1 MMEGRGMSN
10 RRRWTLA
17 GRAAGELLLV
27 VVGILLAFQ
36 FEGWRA
42 ARQLA
47 DEEERVLRSIDA
59 DLEQTLA
66 RIEDVRGSQSRALE
80 AKRTLLAMALGERSV
95 AAPDSFAILVTWA
108 GTWWR
113 LEPVTETYDALV
125 GAGELDLIQ
134 DRELR
139 GELAAFASDL
149 AFGFEDEVETQA
161 LLMEMSRRE
170 SRLGLVPVSLR
181 IQGIGA
187 PAPDDLSGL
196 PDLLEDP
203 EYLYFLGRHASL
215 EFRRLEYYDGIEASA
230 IRIREML
237 AAPAGS

>member
-1 MMEGRGMSN
+1 MSN
-10 RRRWTLA
+10 RRRWALA
-17 GRAAGELLLV
+17 GRAAGEVLLV
-27 VVGILLAFQ
+27 VVGILIAFQ
-36 FEGWRA
+36 FEDWRA
-42 ARQLA
+42 ARQVA
-47 DEEERVLRSIDA
+47 QEEERVLRSIDA

-66 RIEDVRGSQSRALE
+66 RIDDVRGFQSRALE
-80 AKRTLLAMALGERSV
+80 AKWTLVSMALGEQT
-95 AAPDSFAILVTWA
+95 AATADSLATLVTWA

-139 GELAAFASDL
+139 GELAALASDL
-149 AFGFEDEVETQA
+149 DFGYEDEMETQA

-170 SRLGLVPVSLR
+170 SRLGLVPLTRRLQLYDV
-181 IQGIGA
+181 

-196 PDLLEDP
+196 QELLGDP

-215 EFRRLEYYDGIEASA
+215 ESRRLEYYDAIESA
-230 IRIREML
+230 ALRIREML
-237 AAPAGS
+237 APRTGS